1 MSRPNS
7 DKRADGFAIGRPE
20 HRKGDGAVSLVNRI
34 AQAALTNDVLR
45 GSASALAI
53 RFTAAVVGFVMFALC
68 SRNMEPAA
76 FGTLAVI
83 FNAMSFLAAAAL
95 CGQETLIVR
104 SWDEYVRTGRPGL
117 ARGALGF
124 SARVAVAAAF
134 AVAVLVALGWLAW
147 DRNVPVALVV
157 GASSF
162 LFAQSLM
169 HFSGQFSRVAGGLF
183 IGELPRE
190 LAWRSLVVMVLL
202 VHYLWHIAF
211 GTTEFFFIAAGSLLL
226 ALLAQVWRVS
236 RVIPSDVAAA
246 EPVTEIRPWIARS
259 FKMWLSALMD
269 LTSQYLEVV
278 VIGLVLGPTIAA
290 FYFVASRITNV
301 FAMIAGS
308 ITIYATS
315 QISGLFHANA
325 KGKLQDVL
333 RSLAVISAITA
344 VGAFAV
350 VVLGGK
356 VLLSMFGETYVSAY
370 PALIVLSLGA
380 SVTALA
386 GPTAYLLL
394 LTGNEGAYP
403 RIMACGLALRF
414 ILIVALGSAFG
425 LIGAAIAWSAAAAA
439 LALALVVASRRLVGV
454 DPSLTSAFTRPMA
467 PAVPVPGSAP

>member
-1 MSRPNS
+1 MSCLDRS
-7 DKRADGFAIGRPE
+7 KRASGPAADNPE
-20 HRKGDGAVSLVNRI
+20 HRKDDGAVSLVNRI
-34 AQAALTNDVLR
+34 AQAALANDVLR

-53 RFTAAVVGFVMFALC
+53 RFTAAVVGFAMFALC

-147 DRNVPVALVV
+147 DRNVPIALVI

-169 HFSGQFSRVAGGLF
+169 HFSGQFSRVAGGLVL
-183 IGELPRE
+183 GEVPRE
-190 LAWRSLVVMVLL
+190 LAWRTLVVMVLV
-202 VHYLWHIAF
+202 VHYVWQIAF
-211 GTTEFFFIAAGSLLL
+211 GATEFFFISAGSLAL
-226 ALLAQVWRVS
+226 AVLVQVWRVS
-236 RVIPSDVAAA
+236 HAIPADVAAA
-246 EPVTEIRPWIARS
+246 KPDTDIGVWVGRS
-259 FKMWLSALMD
+259 FRMWLSALMD

-333 RSLAVISAITA
+333 RALAVISAITVVA
-344 VGAFAV
+344 AFAV
-350 VVLGGK
+350 VLLAGK
-356 VLLSMFGETYVSAY
+356 LLLSLFGEIYVSAY
-370 PALIVLSLGA
+370 PALVVLALGA

-386 GPTAYLLL
+386 GPTSYLLL

-414 ILIVALGSAFG
+414 ILIVALGSVFG
-425 LIGAAIAWSAAAAA
+425 LIGAAVAWSAAAAA
-439 LALALVVASRRLVGV
+439 LALALVIASRRLVGV
-454 DPSLTSAFTRPMA
+454 DPSLTSAFTRPIP
-467 PAVPVPGSAP
+467 PAVPVPGSTS